1 MDLSLAKDFKYSFG
15 VLDLKYSGDES
26 YILYAVD
33 KLTKFT
39 PRCFIENKNKDI
51 IIDSVTQIW
60 LGSGLGSPKRLLT
73 YNGGEFEN
81 EIFRGKRLKVLICIN
96 YILPDKALENGV
108 CELNQAIVG
117 P

>member
-1 MDLSLAKDFKYSFG
+1 MTKG
-15 VLDLKYSGDES
+15 

-39 PRCFIENKNKDI
+39 LRCFIQNKNTDI

-60 LGSGLGSPKRLLT
+60 LGSELGSPKRLLA

-81 EIFRGKRLKVLICIN
+81 EIFREKRVKVLICIN
-96 YILPDKALENGV
+96 YILPHKVLENGV